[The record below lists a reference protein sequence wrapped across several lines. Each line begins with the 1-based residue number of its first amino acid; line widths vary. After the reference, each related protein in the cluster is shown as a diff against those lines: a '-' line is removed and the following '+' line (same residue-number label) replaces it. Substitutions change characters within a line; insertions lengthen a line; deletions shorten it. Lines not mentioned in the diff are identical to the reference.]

1 MYLGNST
8 YKRTYKYATPASL
21 FRPSGHA
28 MQSTESAGLPPAG
41 FPRAPALALVV
52 AHSKH
57 AALQKAELEFRRE
70 ELCNEHP
77 VEVATEMD
85 RFFHEFHWDH
95 ELSSHDMDTYAQRAV
110 DKIQT
115 EILQPLYDILACM
128 EFQDERLAT
137 PCRTIATRAKIIDK
151 EMANFVLVR
160 NVLGRMVCLIDTYD
174 FLLELLHF
182 MFNSSP
188 GFISWGCEG
197 QHEFGDMLALATN
210 VREVLAMIERI
221 NVQSGCIMDMFPQDM
236 MPSVAAQQAREL
248 LLGLHMMPIIRDGQN
263 IVPDNDYAEFGILN
277 LLDETTSLF
286 QTAID
291 QVWSASTTEIG
302 VDLDVIMGRDL
313 RDGASPQITQVEF
326 EAGKTTTP
334 FFSGNFLSLRD
345 HVTKT
350 TKLITAIHDFKAIV
364 AERIPTFA

>member
-1 MYLGNST
+1 
-8 YKRTYKYATPASL
+8 
-21 FRPSGHA
+21 
-28 MQSTESAGLPPAG
+28 MQCTESAGLPPAG
-41 FPRAPALALVV
+41 FPRAQALALVV
-52 AHSKH
+52 QNSSF

-70 ELCNEHP
+70 ELCDEHP
-77 VEVATEMD
+77 AEEATEMD
-85 RFFHEFHWDH
+85 RFFHSFHFEH
-95 ELSSHDMDTYAQRAV
+95 ELSSVEMDTYARRAV
-110 DKIQT
+110 DMVQT
-115 EILQPLYDILACM
+115 EILQKLYDILACM

-182 MFNSSP
+182 LFNSSP

-197 QHEFGDMLALATN
+197 PHEFGDMLALATN

-248 LLGLHMMPIIRDGQN
+248 LLGLRTMPVIRDGQN

-291 QVWSASTTEIG
+291 QVWSASKTDEG

-313 RDGASPQITQVEF
+313 RDGACPHISQVEF

-350 TKLITAIHDFKAIV
+350 TKLIAAIHAFKAIV

>member
-1 MYLGNST
+1 
-8 YKRTYKYATPASL
+8 
-21 FRPSGHA
+21 

-57 AALQKAELEFRRE
+57 AALQRAELEFRRE

-77 VEVATEMD
+77 VEEATEMD
-85 RFFHEFHWDH
+85 RFFHSFHFEH
-95 ELSSHDMDTYAQRAV
+95 ELSSREMDTYAQRAV

-115 EILQPLYDILACM
+115 EILQPLYDMLACM
-128 EFQDERLAT
+128 QFQDERLAT
-137 PCRTIATRAKIIDK
+137 PCGTIATRAKIIDA

-160 NVLGRMVCLIDTYD
+160 NVLGRMVFLIDAYD
-174 FLLELLHF
+174 FLLELLDF
-182 MFNSSP
+182 LCNYSQ
-188 GFISWGCEG
+188 GFIPYSCEG
-197 QHEFGDMLALATN
+197 QGPEMLVN

-221 NVQSGCIMDMFPQDM
+221 NVQSGCIMDMFPTDM

-248 LLGLHMMPIIRDGQN
+248 LLGLHMMPVICDGQN
-263 IVPDNDYAEFGILN
+263 IVPDNEYEESGTLN
-277 LLDETTSLF
+277 LLIQTTSLF
-286 QTAID
+286 QTAIN
-291 QVWSASTTEIG
+291 QVWSTPKTGMG
-302 VDLDVIMGRDL
+302 VDLDVILKRDIG
-313 RDGASPQITQVEF
+313 DGASPHSRITQVEF

-350 TKLITAIHDFKAIV
+350 TKLITAIHAFKAIV